1 MYKYKAGCR
10 LYSIHKNEGG
20 QKSNVQKKAYLGIS
34 SLIVSTPDDKDYK
47 FTARVHIYSTMNEMK
62 KESTIYTE

>member
-1 MYKYKAGCR
+1 LSAHPKLKV
-10 LYSIHKNEGG
+10 LN
-20 QKSNVQKKAYLGIS
+20 
-34 SLIVSTPDDKDYK
+34 TPDDKDYK